1 MASSLP
7 QDIKFITSALRTSG
21 TGSGNLRRRTF
32 PGAILTATSL
42 DTRLNLVA
50 YISLLYECECRVGN
64 AAAHHHRSKLHTLI
78 RSRLLY

>member
-1 MASSLP
+1 MDSSLP

-21 TGSGNLRRRTF
+21 TGTGNLRRCTF

-50 YISLLYECECRVGN
+50 YISSYANVGLEMQLLIIT
-64 AAAHHHRSKLHTLI
+64 ARSFI
-78 RSRLLY
+78 R